1 MTRTR
6 YRWSCCRG
14 GSLAL
19 TPAEVRAEVRDHRA
33 TEHNGHP
40 GPTEALYSCP
50 ADDYAATTPLGLLRR
65 LYVRL

>member
-19 TPAEVRAEVRDHRA
+19 TPAELRAEIRDHRA
-33 TEHNGHP
+33 TEHRGRP
-40 GPTEALYSCP
+40 GTTEALYSCP
-50 ADDYAATTPLGLLRR
+50 ADAYAATTPLGLLRR
-65 LYVRL
+65 LHVRL